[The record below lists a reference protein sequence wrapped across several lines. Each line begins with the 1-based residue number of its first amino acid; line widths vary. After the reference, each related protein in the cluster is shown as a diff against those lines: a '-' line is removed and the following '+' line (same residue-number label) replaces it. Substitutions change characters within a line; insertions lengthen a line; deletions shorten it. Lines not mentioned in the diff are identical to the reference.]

1 MTTAFD
7 EFLIRSHI
15 PTIKDWPVA
24 GVNFRDIT
32 PLFKNPKTARM
43 ITDALVLRYLDVYFT
58 HIAALDARGFLLGS
72 NLAYAL
78 NKPLVLIRKPGKL
91 PGEVDQLHYN
101 SEYADSKLELQK
113 NSFSEGDRVL
123 MIDDLIATGG
133 TLLTAAKLVRAQ
145 GASIVEVAA
154 IIDLIGLQGSQRLSE
169 ADIPCFSLISFDD

>member
-1 MTTAFD
+1 MAFD
-7 EFLIRSHI
+7 EFLVRSHI
-15 PTIKDWPVA
+15 STVKNWPVE

-91 PGEVDQLHYN
+91 PGEVDQLDYD
-101 SEYADSKLELQK
+101 SEYAKSALELQK
-113 NSFSEGDRVL
+113 NSFAEGDRVI
-123 MIDDLIATGG
+123 MVDDLIATGG
-133 TLLTAAKLVRAQ
+133 TLLTAAKLIRNQ

-154 IIDLIGLQGSQRLSE
+154 IIDLISLSGSQRLSE
-169 ADIPCFSLISFDD
+169 LDIPCFSMISFDD